1 MKRTVPSRTFGFTV
15 IELLVAIVLLVIL
28 GSLVA
33 LTYSGV
39 QAKNRNSSRQTDI
52 DKLQGQLEAYY
63 AENSKYP
70 SLADL
75 NTPTWRSQ
83 KLKDLSARALQDPR
97 WGTSIKNCTTDG
109 KAVAANTPAANC
121 YSYQVTAANG
131 DACDNVKTDC
141 AHYTL
146 TALLEGGDKYVR
158 SSLN

>member
-1 MKRTVPSRTFGFTV
+1 MKQTAPSQSVGFTI
-15 IELLVAIVLLVIL
+15 IELLVAVVLLVIL

-39 QAKNRNSSRQTDI
+39 QAKNRNSTRQTAI
-52 DKLQGQLEAYY
+52 DTLQGQLEAYY

-70 SLADL
+70 SLAEL
-75 NTPTWRSQ
+75 NNPTWRSQ
-83 KLKDLSARALQDPR
+83 KLKNLPTNGLQDPR
-97 WGTSIKNCTTDG
+97 WNVSIKNCTSG
-109 KAVAANTPAANC
+109 NKAIVATAPTANC

-131 DACDNVKTDC
+131 DACDDVTADC